1 MKKLTQK
8 MEFKPFC
15 VLIAIILICG
25 IISGGDFFKITIVD
39 GHLYGRLIDILR
51 NGSRYAILA
60 AGMTMALGTGGTDIS
75 VGSVMAISGAIACSI
90 VDGRILAGL
99 NGNVALAVLIAI
111 LTGAVCGAWNGF
123 MVAKLKV
130 QPMVATM
137 ILLTAG
143 RGIAQLIA
151 DGKIVTITSD
161 AYYKISGGY
170 FLGLPIPMYI
180 AIGVI
185 VLFLLLTKCTA
196 FGMQVESIGVNPE
209 SSRLAG
215 IKVERNLWIIYILCG
230 MTAALAGIIESAGI
244 KGADCNNCG
253 LMIEMD
259 GILAVAIGGTALSG
273 GRFSIISSVIGA
285 LIVQTITTTIY
296 AFGVAPELT
305 RVAKA
310 VIVIIVCL
318 LQSKPFMDKFKSL
331 FPKNT
336 AKEVQA

>member
-1 MKKLTQK
+1 

>member
-1 MKKLTQK
+1 
-8 MEFKPFC
+8 
-15 VLIAIILICG
+15 
-25 IISGGDFFKITIVD
+25 
-39 GHLYGRLIDILR
+39 
-51 NGSRYAILA
+51 
-60 AGMTMALGTGGTDIS
+60 
-75 VGSVMAISGAIACSI
+75 
-90 VDGRILAGL
+90 
-99 NGNVALAVLIAI
+99 VALALLA
-111 LTGAVCGAWNGF
+111 GAVCGAWNGF

-161 AYYKISGGY
+161 AYYSISGGY
-170 FLGLPIPMYI
+170 FLGLPVPMFI
-180 AIGVI
+180 ALGVI
-185 VLFLLLTKCTA
+185 VLFMVLTRCTA
-196 FGMQVESIGVNPE
+196 FGMQVEAIGVNAN

-215 IKVERNLWIIYILCG
+215 IKVERNLWLIYILCG
-230 MTAALAGIIESAGI
+230 LTAALAGIIESAGI

-253 LMIEMD
+253 LMIELD

-285 LIVQTITTTIY
+285 LIVQTISTTIY

-310 VIVIIVCL
+310 IIVIIVCL
-318 LQSKPFMDKFKSL
+318 LQSKPFMDRFRSVFGKK
-331 FPKNT
+331 
-336 AKEVQA
+336 AKVEVHA

>member
-1 MKKLTQK
+1 M
-8 MEFKPFC
+8 
-15 VLIAIILICG
+15 I
-25 IISGGDFFKITIVD
+25 
-39 GHLYGRLIDILR
+39 
-51 NGSRYAILA
+51 
-60 AGMTMALGTGGTDIS
+60 
-75 VGSVMAISGAIACSI
+75 
-90 VDGRILAGL
+90 
-99 NGNVALAVLIAI
+99 
-111 LTGAVCGAWNGF
+111 
-123 MVAKLKV
+123 AKLKV

-143 RGIAQLIA
+143 RGIAQLVA

-161 AYYKISGGY
+161 AYYSISGGY
-170 FLGLPIPMYI
+170 ILGFPAPMFI

-185 VLFLLLTKCTA
+185 ILFMILTRYTA
-196 FGMQVESIGVNPE
+196 FGMQVEAIGVNQQ

-230 MTAALAGIIESAGI
+230 ITAALAGIIESAGI

-259 GILAVAIGGTALSG
+259 GILAVAIGGTSLAG

-285 LIVQTITTTIY
+285 LIVQTISTTIY

-310 VIVIIVCL
+310 IIVIIVCL
-318 LQSKPFMDKFKSL
+318 IQSQAFMDKLKGL
-331 FPKNT
+331 FTSGKR
-336 AKEVQA
+336 KEVQA